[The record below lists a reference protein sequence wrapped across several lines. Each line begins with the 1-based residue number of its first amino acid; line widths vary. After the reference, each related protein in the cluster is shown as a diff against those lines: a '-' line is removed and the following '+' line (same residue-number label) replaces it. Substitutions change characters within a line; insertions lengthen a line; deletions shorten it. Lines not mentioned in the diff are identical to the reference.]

1 MRKLLSIIIVNWN
14 VAELLAGAIRSILE
28 NPPSGDFEIIVVDNA
43 SKDNSLEMLAKDFP
57 MVKVIANPNNEGF
70 GKANNQGIAIAEG
83 EYIFLLNPDTVVIKN
98 ALDQLIEVLKNNP
111 EVGMVGPSLVNG
123 DNFQPQLGGARLT
136 RTFLSGVVL
145 DLLYVNRIPWVGPE
159 LVKKLRY
166 PYDLAKEG
174 FVQVISGS
182 AMMSR
187 AETLKR
193 VGGFDERFFLCGEDI
208 ELCDRFWQLG
218 HKVFYCPAAVIV
230 HYNQSCS
237 PKDPVNIF
245 VNKFLG
251 VAKYYELK
259 NGKWAHF
266 WFRIITYIILVPKIL
281 IKALFLFVTGKIAEA
296 KINLSILQKLFKW
309 RLVGGGENYKPS
321 KFS

>member
-98 ALDQLIEVLKNNP
+98 AVDQLIEVLKNNP

-259 NGKWAHF
+259 NGKWSHF
-266 WFRIITYIILVPKIL
+266 WFRANTYFILLPKLL
-281 IKALFLFVTGKIAEA
+281 IKTIFFVITGDITKS
-296 KINLSILQKLFKW
+296 KLNLAIMKKLIKW
-309 RLVGGGENYKPS
+309 RLVGEAENYRP
-321 KFS
+321 

>member
-1 MRKLLSIIIVNWN
+1 MSKLLSIIIVNWN

-57 MVKVIANPNNEGF
+57 MVQVIANEHNEGF

-83 EYIFLLNPDTVVIKN
+83 EYIFLLNPDTVVINN
-98 ALDQLIEVLKNNP
+98 ALDQLIGVLKINP

-123 DNFQPQLGGARLT
+123 DNLQPQLGGARLT

-145 DLLYVNRIPWVGPE
+145 DLLYVNRIPWIGAK

-166 PYDLAKEG
+166 PYDLTKESY
-174 FVQVISGS
+174 VQVISGS
-182 AMMSR
+182 AMMFR
-187 AETLKR
+187 AETLKQ

-208 ELCDRFWQLG
+208 ELCDRFWQSG
-218 HKVFYCPAAVIV
+218 YKVYYYPGAVII
-230 HYNQSCS
+230 HFNQSCS
-237 PKDPVNIF
+237 PQDPANIF

-259 NGKWAHF
+259 NGKWSHF
-266 WFRIITYIILVPKIL
+266 WFRAITYIILLPKLL
-281 IKALFLFVTGKIAEA
+281 IKTIFFVLTGDITKS
-296 KINLSILQKLFKW
+296 KLNLAIMKKLIKW
-309 RLVGGGENYKPS
+309 RLVGEADNYQPS
-321 KFS
+321 KLS